1 MWNVARR
8 LHRWLGIALALPLV
22 AQAVTG
28 CIIAFD
34 EPAVVGITQ
43 APGARQKVSAIIA
56 AAHAAAPD
64 LLPSHYRTGML
75 PQSLASVDLAAT
87 GQRDAELRLTIDP
100 VTLAV
105 VSVDQATQ
113 PYWRLARDLHEN
125 LLIPLSGGRSIIGW
139 FGVGLLVLG
148 ITGAL
153 LWWQRPRQDLARRGS
168 MSNVWFLRELHA
180 GIGIWLVAMLIVQA
194 VSGISLAFPRTMRSL
209 LGIEARPAINVGA
222 DGGTLDVDAVVERAT
237 TAVPGAQ
244 LTDLLLPRAPGRP
257 AIAVMRIEAGW
268 DSGRRGDWLAARAAH
283 GCRIRFGVA
292 RRRDPAG
299 HAAPVAADHR
309 PVDVAQ
315 SPASWADRAHQAK
328 PNTAAI
334 EREIGTDRDDR
345 NAEPESA
352 DPAHPALCR
361 IDDCGTSG

>member
-1 MWNVARR
+1 MWNVARK

-180 GIGIWLVAMLIVQA
+180 GIGIWLVAMLFVQA

-268 DSGRRGDWLAARAAH
+268 DGAPPAIAAISPSGRRVLSLQDPRQQSAVALLGWLRALHTGAAFGLLWRAAVILLGLLLPLLPITGLLMWLH
-283 GCRIRFGVA
+283 RH
-292 RRRDPAG
+292 RRRGRIGRTGPSRT
-299 HAAPVAADHR
+299 PLR
-309 PVDVAQ
+309 LN
-315 SPASWADRAHQAK
+315 AK
-328 PNTAAI
+328 
-334 EREIGTDRDDR
+334 
-345 NAEPESA
+345 
-352 DPAHPALCR
+352 
-361 IDDCGTSG
+361 